1 MADPQTPRTARGNPR
16 STHHS
21 NNTGGTWN
29 QHFLNQTTSRQ
40 NTSQH
45 YGESTDAS
53 PQKRRPSSP
62 KRHTSPTTTLAQ
74 QRNSS
79 QTDPRVMTHE
89 NLPQC
94 AGTESSRSREE
105 TVQAITEALDHPDS
119 IPLLHKEP
127 TIEDCLRL
135 SKDLSSESGR
145 CLAWLM
151 NEWPFE
157 RRILQPP
164 ALGERNV
171 DEEGS
176 TCLHIGSS
184 GADKVTTIS
193 VWPWAEKESVK
204 VEGVTPDQMLAAGRW
219 FIGRSF
225 S

>member
-1 MADPQTPRTARGNPR
+1 MEPTLFEPDNITPEHIAALWRKHGCFSPKAETIITQAAHIANNNTRTAAELIAD
-16 STHHS
+16 H
-21 NNTGGTWN
+21 
-29 QHFLNQTTSRQ
+29 
-40 NTSQH
+40 
-45 YGESTDAS
+45 
-53 PQKRRPSSP
+53 
-62 KRHTSPTTTLAQ
+62 
-74 QRNSS
+74 
-79 QTDPRVMTHE
+79 DPRVITHE